1 MRTAQYAPAPKRWGR
16 WRRSVQGSTAT
27 WHVGG
32 AGQPLV
38 YLHGLDGTGPSWP
51 LLERLADHWRAWVPS
66 LPGFDDSERPEG
78 VETVRDLTYW
88 MLDWLDAVAVH
99 RPLLVAE
106 SFGGW
111 VGLDMAVDYFRD
123 LTGLA
128 LIAPLGVRPDGIAI
142 PDLFRLSPG
151 QWARLAC
158 RSEEAVSSRRAWL
171 ESDLSLHLKRREMVA
186 RVGWHPRLHD
196 PKLLGRLRRI
206 QLPTL
211 VVWGAADQF
220 LSPSLAEHFQSALPQ
235 AKTAILAEGSHAV
248 AYERPDELA
257 TVLGQWWREVGQ
269 RVGEGA

>member
-1 MRTAQYAPAPKRWGR
+1 MTTDDYAPAPKRWDQ
-16 WRRSVQGSTAT
+16 RRQVIQGAVAT

-32 AGQPLV
+32 QGEPLV
-38 YLHGLDGTGPSWP
+38 YLHGLDGVGPSWP
-51 LLERLADHWRAWVPS
+51 LLERLADHWRVWAPS

-88 MLDWLDAVAVH
+88 VLDWLEAVAVK

-111 VGLDMAVDYFRD
+111 VALDLAVDYWRD
-123 LTGLA
+123 LAGLG
-128 LIAPLGVRPDGIAI
+128 LMAPLGVRPEGLAI

-151 QWARLAC
+151 QWADLAC
-158 RSEEAVSSRRAWL
+158 RSEEAALSRRAWL

-206 QLPTL
+206 QRPTL
-211 VVWGAADQF
+211 VLWGAVDQF
-220 LSPSLAEHFQSALPQ
+220 LSPSLAEHLRLALPQ
-235 AKTAILAEGSHAV
+235 AKVAYVPEGGHAM
-248 AYERPDELA
+248 AYERPEELEA
-257 TVLGQWWREVGQ
+257 VLGQWWGELGP